1 MKKNEVLTMNNNQKI
16 TIKESE
22 LKVLVENVVNKV
34 FEEQTQK
41 RYVALVDFYVW
52 ANDDNDAINKTKE
65 MCASF
70 GEDDNQ
76 CDVIKLVEQ
85 PFGSMKSRTV
95 YNK

>member
-1 MKKNEVLTMNNNQKI
+1 MKKNEVLAMNNNQKI

-22 LKVLVENVVNKV
+22 LKVLVEKVVTKV

-52 ANDDNDAINKTKE
+52 ANDDKDAINKTKE
-65 MCASF
+65 MCSTF
-70 GEDDNQ
+70 SDDDNQ

-85 PFGSMKSRTV
+85 PFGSMNGRVV
-95 YNK
+95 YKK

>member
-1 MKKNEVLTMNNNQKI
+1 MKKNEVLAMNNNQKI

-22 LKVLVENVVNKV
+22 LKTLVEKVVNKV

-52 ANDDNDAINKTKE
+52 ANDDNDALNKTKE
-65 MCASF
+65 MCATF
-70 GEDDNQ
+70 GGDNQ

-85 PFGSMKSRTV
+85 PFGSMNSRVV